1 MNYISNESVLSILSI
16 GDWSVSEESM
26 SGTIEW
32 SNPKYSSVVYATP
45 NWETDGVTPIAITYE
60 DGDYDD
66 IITFNLSGSISE
78 QLHQYK
84 TIVQSVLEN
93 L

>member
-45 NWETDGVTPIAITYE
+45 NWETDGVVPIDISTG
-60 DGDYDD
+60 DGEYDS
-66 IITFNLSGSISE
+66 ISNISLEGSISQ
-78 QLHQYK
+78 QLNQYEVTLK
-84 TIVQSVLEN
+84 SIFEN